1 MRWPARRPPSGRGAI
16 PLRDGDGVV
25 VISHT
30 AETSYARRSRALAQ
44 QAGAPLV
51 SVTGRVG
58 AWPEAIETVSREE
71 SETYTVSYTAT
82 LAVLTLLAEELGST
96 TYTRRALAAT
106 VTKVERALLREVTVP
121 LPARALA
128 ITGAGP
134 WGVTARE
141 GALKLREAARVLAE
155 GFDAEYLLHGSAV
168 PLGPADGLVL
178 LEPDADRDG
187 LVTAL
192 GEAAAA
198 ERIPVS
204 RLSLDT
210 DLPPVLAQIPMTV
223 VLQRLAASWARLR
236 AQDPDVAIV
245 GAWAE
250 PTLWEARLLTADQLV
265 TGSDSDSFRE
275 PRAMSHRTNRSGT
288 LGPCPTSR
296 TSAGSPTWSSPAQAA
311 RLPPEGRTTDGAG
324 SATGAVARAR
334 TGARTGAVA
343 RARAGA
349 VAGGRVGARAGPA
362 AAPSEPPST
371 EATYPAR
378 PAGRGAHRPGRRRAR
393 RRGHLRRPAR
403 LRGGERHPVV
413 RGPGAGYLV
422 AIAIGMVAVGALLLK
437 ALRVGEPVGTSVLAI
452 GILAVVVL
460 VGLTGVI
467 FSVWMFLAIPA
478 VAAASYAL
486 AHWVTTPFV
495 EPRAA
500 GPEHDVR

>member
-1 MRWPARRPPSGRGAI
+1 MSRLEAMIRRQPEELQRLAQLDVAPHADRLRGCRRVIVAGTGTSQHAAELGALMLYDAGVDALACPAAAFGRGDI

-30 AETSYARRSRALAQ
+30 AETSYARRSRDLAQ
-44 QAGAPLV
+44 RAGAPLV

-58 AWPEAIETVSREE
+58 VWPEAIETVSREE

-128 ITGAGP
+128 IAGAGP

-141 GALKLREAARVLAE
+141 GALKLREAARMLAE

-204 RLSLDT
+204 TLTLDT

-250 PTLWEARLLTADQLV
+250 PTLWEL
-265 TGSDSDSFRE
+265 GS
-275 PRAMSHRTNRSGT
+275 
-288 LGPCPTSR
+288 
-296 TSAGSPTWSSPAQAA
+296 
-311 RLPPEGRTTDGAG
+311 
-324 SATGAVARAR
+324 
-334 TGARTGAVA
+334 
-343 RARAGA
+343 
-349 VAGGRVGARAGPA
+349 
-362 AAPSEPPST
+362 
-371 EATYPAR
+371 
-378 PAGRGAHRPGRRRAR
+378 
-393 RRGHLRRPAR
+393 
-403 LRGGERHPVV
+403 
-413 RGPGAGYLV
+413 
-422 AIAIGMVAVGALLLK
+422 
-437 ALRVGEPVGTSVLAI
+437 
-452 GILAVVVL
+452 
-460 VGLTGVI
+460 
-467 FSVWMFLAIPA
+467 
-478 VAAASYAL
+478 
-486 AHWVTTPFV
+486 
-495 EPRAA
+495 
-500 GPEHDVR
+500 